1 MQTGNSMAKSHRP
14 ASPSD
19 AQYEDCC
26 ATVEALTK
34 AVTGLHSTIA
44 TQRKRINKMQ
54 EILDALTDKIG
65 RILTDQQG
73 E

>member
-1 MQTGNSMAKSHRP
+1 MAKSHRP

-19 AQYEDCC
+19 SQYEDCC

-44 TQRKRINKMQ
+44 WQTKRINKMQ
-54 EILDALTDKIG
+54 EIIDELTGKFG